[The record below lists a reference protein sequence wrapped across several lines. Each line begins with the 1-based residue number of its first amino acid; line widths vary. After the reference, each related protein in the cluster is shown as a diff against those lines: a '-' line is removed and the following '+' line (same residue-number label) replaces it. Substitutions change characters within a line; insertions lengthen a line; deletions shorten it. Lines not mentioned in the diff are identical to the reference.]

1 MKNKLYFF
9 LTCLLFCTAAN
20 AQQRPNEAE
29 RAEQRERVQ
38 TAKVGFITDKVKLSE
53 AQAQK
58 FWPMYNSHSEDRR
71 EIFHEIR
78 KKIRSGKNDGISAS
92 EKNKLLDETMA
103 LKEKDIAMQKDFK
116 KKILEVISIDQ
127 YVELMSAERE
137 FNELLIDRLGKRKKP
152 N

>member
-1 MKNKLYFF
+1 MLS
-9 LTCLLFCTAAN
+9 TALN
-20 AQQRPNEAE
+20 AQQRPNEEA

-38 TAKVGFITDKVKLSE
+38 TAKVGFLTDKIKLTES
-53 AQAQK
+53 QAQK
-58 FWPMYNSHSEDRR
+58 FWPLYNAHSAERR

-78 KKIRSGKNDGISAS
+78 KKIRSGKSEGVSAA
-92 EKNKLLDETMA
+92 EKNKLLDETMS

-127 YVELMSAERE
+127 YIELMSAERE
-137 FNELLIDRLGKRKKP
+137 FNELLMDRLGKRKKP

>member
-9 LTCLLFCTAAN
+9 LTCLLFCTAAK

>member
-20 AQQRPNEAE
+20 AQQRPNEAA

-58 FWPMYNSHSEDRR
+58 FWPMYNEHSEDRR
-71 EIFHEIR
+71 EVFHEIR
-78 KKIRSGKNDGISAS
+78 KKIRSGKSDGISAS
-92 EKNKLLDETMA
+92 EKNKLLDETMS
-103 LKEKDIAMQKDFK
+103 LKEKDIAIQKDFK
-116 KKILEVISIDQ
+116 KKVLDVISIDQ
-127 YVELMSAERE
+127 YIELMSAERE
-137 FNELLIDRLGKRKKP
+137 FNELLIDRLGKQKKP